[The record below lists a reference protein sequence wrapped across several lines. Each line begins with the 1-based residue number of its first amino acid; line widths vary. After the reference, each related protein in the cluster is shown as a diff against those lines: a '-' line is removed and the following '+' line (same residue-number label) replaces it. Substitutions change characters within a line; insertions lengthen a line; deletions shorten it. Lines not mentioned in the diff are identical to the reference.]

1 MSPRTAAALRDGDR
15 SLREHL
21 IATAGALMAEQ
32 GAAKL
37 TVRSIARR
45 AGVADGVLYNH
56 FADKEELLAHAL
68 RAHVRAVETDLG
80 DLPAPGSGTIEA
92 GLRAHLEYG
101 LALHR
106 AILPTFAGLITH
118 PAVLSRF
125 AELATPG
132 TDWRD
137 RLLTYLHAERD
148 LGRLAPHT
156 HVDATAALL
165 VGVCHETVLSALVPR
180 TGSPA
185 EPPVDAIVATVL
197 EGIGTGSG
205 R

>member
-21 IATAGALMAEQ
+21 IATAGALMAEE

-37 TVRSIARR
+37 TVRAIARR

-68 RAHVRAVETDLG
+68 RAHVRDAERELG
-80 DLPAPGSGTIEA
+80 DLPAPGEGTVEA
-92 GLRAHLEYG
+92 NLRAHLTYG

-106 AILPTFAGLITH
+106 AILPTFAGLLAH
-118 PAVLSRF
+118 PAVLTRF
-125 AELATPG
+125 ASLTATA
-132 TDWRD
+132 TEWRD

-148 LGRLAPHT
+148 LGRLSPAARL
-156 HVDATAALL
+156 DAAAALL
-165 VGVCHETVLSALVPR
+165 VGACHETVFSALVPH
-180 TGSPA
+180 TGPTPA
-185 EPPVDAIVATVL
+185 PSVDDVVATVL
-197 EGIGTGSG
+197 EGIGA
-205 R
+205 